1 MDTDLQEY
9 FSTMLSHL
17 DDMAKRTIFMAGVTY
32 GAQKGREQRE
42 AAKAD
47 PVPLQIS
54 DGVLQFTEEEI
65 EKMPKTFRKEFR
77 TDGCTSHIRKRP
89 CGKGSYTYEIRYR
102 RNGYNVTV
110 TCKNLQE
117 AKKKFIEKLKKAQP
131 CDKQKVSKVPVTFS
145 EFATYYFETFRKRK
159 VAEKTYK
166 NDLYRLTKYLFPH
179 FRSIPISKIIP
190 GDCQELLQTIEDRG
204 RSKTAAEI
212 YSLLCII
219 FKAAI
224 LHGIIT
230 RNPMDMVPS
239 IQHERQH
246 GSALTHE
253 EEHNFLKAM
262 QGSRYQAAFAVLL
275 YTGLRPNE
283 YQTAKI
289 KGDFIVARNS
299 KRKTKKIVYKKIP
312 ISPMLAPYIG
322 NITELPIVSLDTLR
336 RRLTELLP
344 PHKLYDLRTTF
355 YSRCKECGI
364 SPAARDEF
372 MGHTSG
378 EIDAAYTDL
387 SDEFLLREGKKL
399 KY

>member
-17 DDMAKRTIFMAGVTY
+17 DDMAKRTIFIAGVTY

-47 PVPLQIS
+47 SVPLQIS

-166 NDLYRLTKYLFPH
+166 IPFFFFLIYPDLKDHPRRLPRAFTNDRRQRP
-179 FRSIPISKIIP
+179 
-190 GDCQELLQTIEDRG
+190 LQNSSRD
-204 RSKTAAEI
+204 
-212 YSLLCII
+212 I
-219 FKAAI
+219 F
-224 LHGIIT
+224 
-230 RNPMDMVPS
+230 
-239 IQHERQH
+239 
-246 GSALTHE
+246 
-253 EEHNFLKAM
+253 
-262 QGSRYQAAFAVLL
+262 FAVHHLQGCDL
-275 YTGLRPNE
+275 
-283 YQTAKI
+283 
-289 KGDFIVARNS
+289 ARDHHS
-299 KRKTKKIVYKKIP
+299 Q
-312 ISPMLAPYIG
+312 PYG
-322 NITELPIVSLDTLR
+322 HGAEHSARTPTRLCFDTR
-336 RRLTELLP
+336 RR
-344 PHKLYDLRTTF
+344 
-355 YSRCKECGI
+355 
-364 SPAARDEF
+364 A
-372 MGHTSG
+372 
-378 EIDAAYTDL
+378 
-387 SDEFLLREGKKL
+387 
-399 KY
+399 